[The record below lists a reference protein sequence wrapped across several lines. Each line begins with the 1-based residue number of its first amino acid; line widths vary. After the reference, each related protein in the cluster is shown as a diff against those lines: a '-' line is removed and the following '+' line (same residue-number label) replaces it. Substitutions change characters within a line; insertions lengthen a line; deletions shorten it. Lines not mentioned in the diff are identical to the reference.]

1 MLKRLLIASTFL
13 LFSTALYANPNG
25 LASIQQTWDE
35 ITYTVPKEA
44 QFRQFLTL
52 IDTASQYAEDANHSP
67 ESLIWLAGSQSGAA
81 RAKGGLDALDLAKQA
96 KENLERAIA
105 ADKTALEG
113 AGLGILASLYHKVPG
128 WPVGFGSDK
137 KARKLFKEALEVN
150 PNGLDSNYFYAEFL
164 FDEKDYDEAAQY
176 LEKAKQAPGKQGRPL
191 ATKAR
196 QQDIVELE
204 AKLKEKR

>member
-1 MLKRLLIASTFL
+1 M
-13 LFSTALYANPNG
+13 
-25 LASIQQTWDE
+25 
-35 ITYTVPKEA
+35 
-44 QFRQFLTL
+44 
-52 IDTASQYAEDANHSP
+52 
-67 ESLIWLAGSQSGAA
+67 
-81 RAKGGLDALDLAKQA
+81 
-96 KENLERAIA
+96 
-105 ADKTALEG
+105 
-113 AGLGILASLYHKVPG
+113 GILASLYHKVPG

>member
-1 MLKRLLIASTFL
+1 M
-13 LFSTALYANPNG
+13 
-25 LASIQQTWDE
+25 
-35 ITYTVPKEA
+35 PKEA

-52 IDTASQYAEDANHSP
+52 IDTTTQYAEDANHSP
-67 ESLIWLAGSQSGAA
+67 ESLIWLAISQSGAA

-113 AGLGILASLYHKVPG
+113 AGLGVLASLYHKVPG
-128 WPVGFGSDK
+128 WPVSFGSDK

-150 PNGLDSNYFYAEFL
+150 PNGLDANYFYAEFL